1 MHLHLCKFHK
11 KILYIICSSNTY
23 HKIIPIAVV
32 QQSIQYCMLH
42 GQSDP
47 TIPAQMGGGGVGG
60 GDRPPSFTLSM
71 YLTEHTECHAFC
83 PVVRIGSPHPLAR
96 KRVLPLPP
104 PLVPRRETHSLAA
117 EELGDPIPTK
127 GQTLWYSMYT
137 IIPLGSAP
145 SIRVT
150 QPPPPSSQQD
160 QQAGGYKDMSSIL
173 AGQQRRR
180 V

>member
-1 MHLHLCKFHK
+1 MHTTT
-11 KILYIICSSNTY
+11 SS
-23 HKIIPIAVV
+23 
-32 QQSIQYCMLH
+32 
-42 GQSDP
+42 
-47 TIPAQMGGGGVGG
+47 GGGGVWGG
-60 GDRPPSFTLSM
+60 GGGGGSPTLFHSI

-137 IIPLGSAP
+137 IIPLRLKLTNLDSAKFQELQIDFFKWVIR
-145 SIRVT
+145 SI
-150 QPPPPSSQQD
+150 QYIS
-160 QQAGGYKDMSSIL
+160 AGIE
-173 AGQQRRR
+173 R
-180 V
+180 

>member
-32 QQSIQYCMLH
+32 QQSIQYAAWSKRSYYTCLD
-42 GQSDP
+42 GGR
-47 TIPAQMGGGGVGG
+47 GGGGGG
-60 GDRPPSFTLSM
+60 SPTLFHSI

-150 QPPPPSSQQD
+150 
-160 QQAGGYKDMSSIL
+160 
-173 AGQQRRR
+173 
-180 V
+180 